1 MKVFK
6 IFIILL
12 LISTNT
18 LYAQDRGRQ
27 RSILEGM
34 VPRSESCTPL
44 SQKELDEINSSIQ
57 EMLASIYREKMEK
70 YGLAIEPEESSN
82 SRPTNNNWERKIFT
96 NDFRLGSILE
106 NKYNAYNEIRYNQ
119 NWKNSPYGKMKPEEI
134 SEIIN
139 DYFKSI
145 RSALKQNSIYRSNRF
160 GQSCG
165 EIGTI
170 LISIAA
176 FEGLF
181 MLAEAALPYAA
192 TAETYSTLSGFASM
206 FAKETAVSTP
216 IFMTRAG
223 NGVRY
228 IGNIIGG
235 SFQLYSS
242 GLITPLVEDLFGIF
256 DDSNNSLVAQEDVNR
271 ALKHSFNLTTQIE
284 EINNNTGLTPAQ
296 KQKRIDTRY
305 KEAIIKIYALDY
317 INTYLL
323 YGEKPEKYLWA
334 ILDLTTLLQNR
345 GSVTFEGD
353 YGRTID
359 IDLPPRLI
367 ERNPEMQQ
375 SLEKIMHSIIYGFRI
390 PAYGRWLKERVEERA
405 IKNFENSEYRLN
417 YKFD

>member
-1 MKVFK
+1 MRTVKL
-6 IFIILL
+6 FIILTL
-12 LISTNT
+12 MLSST
-18 LYAQDRGRQ
+18 LYAQNRDLQ
-27 RSILEGM
+27 SVAVNL
-34 VPRSESCTPL
+34 PPSSNTCTTL
-44 SQKELDEINSSIQ
+44 SAEEIDEINKNIANI
-57 EMLASIYREKMEK
+57 LAENFAQRN
-70 YGLAIEPEESSN
+70 GLSFDVEESKSKIN
-82 SRPTNNNWERKIFT
+82 YEWWASSIFT
-96 NDFRLGSILE
+96 NNPKLRSSLIE
-106 NKYNAYNEIRYNQ
+106 KYKAYNEIRYNR

-145 RSALKQNSIYRSNRF
+145 RSLLKQNSIYRSNRF

-170 LISIAA
+170 LISVAA

-206 FAKETAVSTP
+206 FARETAVSTP
-216 IFMTRAG
+216 IFMSRAG
-223 NGVRY
+223 NAVKY
-228 IGNIIGG
+228 IGSIIGG

-242 GLITPLVEDLFGIF
+242 SAITSLVGDFFGVF
-256 DDSNNSLVAQEDVNR
+256 DNSNNSVGAQEDVNR
-271 ALKHSFNLTTQIE
+271 ALKHSFNLTAQIQ
-284 EINNNTGLTPAQ
+284 EINSNTGLTP
-296 KQKRIDTRY
+296 TH

-317 INTYLL
+317 MNTYLL

-359 IDLPPRLI
+359 IDLTPRLM
-367 ERNPEMQQ
+367 ERTPEMQQ
-375 SLEKIMHSIIYGFRI
+375 SLEKIMNSIVYGFRI

-405 IKNFENSEYRLN
+405 IENFENSEYRLN